1 MLAASIFGL
10 TPMDLYR
17 QEFFEQLRSS
27 LYQNDV
33 MTGEI
38 TLDGITL
45 EMMLGC
51 KSTHAIEDIVTVST
65 LYI

>member
-17 QEFFEQLRSS
+17 QEFFEQLRSN

-33 MTGEI
+33 MTGE
-38 TLDGITL
+38 TDGITL

-65 LYI
+65 LYK